1 LKQLHLFNNMS
12 DNQVWKCGRVDSP
25 MAPPDAV
32 VMMLPPLTHFCDVR
46 QGAEFIAKVLSRAP
60 LMEDFKMA
68 SSRVGPKGGSA
79 LALGLTAGTSEA
91 WECRGSRAKCGPDE
105 VL

>member
-1 LKQLHLFNNMS
+1 ME
-12 DNQVWKCGRVDSP
+12 VDC
-25 MAPPDAV
+25 
-32 VMMLPPLTHFCDVR
+32 PLSKAQSVFIKPHIRYF

-79 LALGLTAGTSEA
+79 LALGLTAGR
-91 WECRGSRAKCGPDE
+91 RGSMGRQED
-105 VL
+105 LL